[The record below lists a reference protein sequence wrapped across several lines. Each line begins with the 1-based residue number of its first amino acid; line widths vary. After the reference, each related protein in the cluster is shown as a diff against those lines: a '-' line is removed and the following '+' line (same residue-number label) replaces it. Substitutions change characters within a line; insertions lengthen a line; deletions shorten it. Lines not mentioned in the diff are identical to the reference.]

1 MFTDP
6 NSDPKVWE
14 QYFKSII
21 RLHYKP
27 ANCCDLPDSQ
37 NGDFGIECYTL
48 SGHVFQCYLPE
59 QSSDVEKLVKA
70 QRKKI
75 NTDILKFTTKYK
87 SDLELLF
94 GETKISRWILATPY
108 SKSAK
113 LTQYCTQKSL
123 RVREL
128 KLPYVADDFQILVQT
143 DSDYI
148 TERALL
154 RRTNYQLNLDLSNST
169 VDHAVSFINEHVG
182 FLDKLNLKLPKID
195 PLESVQKT
203 YRHFIIQKY
212 LDYQNL
218 IDELKQN
225 WVDIYEIVY
234 KCIQQRETNLVG
246 LSMLTSSSAQPA
258 EKMLKQ
264 MEVLKENIEKEIPT
278 LKESDL
284 EKINWGV
291 ISDWLIRC
299 PLDF

>member
-1 MFTDP
+1 
-6 NSDPKVWE
+6 SDPKVWE

-59 QSSDVEKLVKA
+59 QSSDIEKLVKA

-75 NTDILKFTTKYK
+75 NNDISKFTTKYK
-87 SDLELLF
+87 ADLELLF
-94 GETKISRWILATPY
+94 GDTKISRWILATPY

-143 DSDYI
+143 DSDYV

-154 RRTNYQLNLDLSNST
+154 RRTNYQLNLDLSNAT
-169 VDHAVSFINEHVG
+169 VDNAVAFINENVD
-182 FLDKLNLKLPKID
+182 FLDKLNLKLPKIN
-195 PLESVQKT
+195 PSESVQDS

-225 WVDIYEIVY
+225 WVDIYEVVY

-264 MEVLKENIEKEIPT
+264 MEVLKANIEKEIPT

-291 ISDWLIRC
+291 IADWLIRC

>member
-75 NTDILKFTTKYK
+75 NNDISKFTTKYK
-87 SDLELLF
+87 ADLELLF
-94 GETKISRWILATPY
+94 GDTKISRWILATPY

-143 DSDYI
+143 DSDYV

-154 RRTNYQLNLDLSNST
+154 RRTNYQLNLDLSNAT
-169 VDHAVSFINEHVG
+169 VDNAVAFINEHVD
-182 FLDKLNLKLPKID
+182 FLDKLNLKLPKIN
-195 PLESVQKT
+195 PSESVQDS

-225 WVDIYEIVY
+225 WVDIYEAVY

-264 MEVLKENIEKEIPT
+264 MEVLKANIEKEIPT

>member
-75 NTDILKFTTKYK
+75 NNDISKFTTKYK
-87 SDLELLF
+87 ADLELLF
-94 GETKISRWILATPY
+94 GDTKISRWILATPY

-143 DSDYI
+143 DSDYV

-154 RRTNYQLNLDLSNST
+154 RRTNYQLNLDLSNAT
-169 VDHAVSFINEHVG
+169 VDNAVAFINEHVD
-182 FLDKLNLKLPKID
+182 FLDKLNLKLPKIN
-195 PLESVQKT
+195 PSESVQDS

-225 WVDIYEIVY
+225 WVDIYEVVY

-264 MEVLKENIEKEIPT
+264 MEVLKANIEKEIPT

-291 ISDWLIRC
+291 IADWLIRC

>member
-1 MFTDP
+1 
-6 NSDPKVWE
+6 DPKVWE

-59 QSSDVEKLVKA
+59 QSSDIEKLVKA

-75 NTDILKFTTKYK
+75 NNDISKFTTKYK
-87 SDLELLF
+87 ADLELLF
-94 GETKISRWILATPY
+94 GDTKISRWILATPY

-143 DSDYI
+143 DSDYV

-154 RRTNYQLNLDLSNST
+154 RRTNYQLNLDLSNAT
-169 VDHAVSFINEHVG
+169 VDNAVAFINENVD
-182 FLDKLNLKLPKID
+182 FLDKLNLKLPKIN
-195 PLESVQKT
+195 PSESVQDS

-225 WVDIYEIVY
+225 WVDIYEVVY

-264 MEVLKENIEKEIPT
+264 MEVLKANIEKEIPT

-291 ISDWLIRC
+291 IADWLIRC

>member
-48 SGHVFQCYLPE
+48 SRHVFQCYLPE
-59 QSSDVEKLVKA
+59 QSSDIEKLVKA

-75 NTDILKFTTKYK
+75 NNDISKFTTKYK
-87 SDLELLF
+87 ADLELLF
-94 GETKISRWILATPY
+94 GDTKISRWILATPY

-143 DSDYI
+143 DSDYV

-154 RRTNYQLNLDLSNST
+154 RRTNYQLNLDLS
-169 VDHAVSFINEHVG
+169 
-182 FLDKLNLKLPKID
+182 
-195 PLESVQKT
+195 
-203 YRHFIIQKY
+203 
-212 LDYQNL
+212 
-218 IDELKQN
+218 
-225 WVDIYEIVY
+225 
-234 KCIQQRETNLVG
+234 
-246 LSMLTSSSAQPA
+246 
-258 EKMLKQ
+258 
-264 MEVLKENIEKEIPT
+264 
-278 LKESDL
+278 
-284 EKINWGV
+284 
-291 ISDWLIRC
+291 
-299 PLDF
+299 

>member
-87 SDLELLF
+87 ADLELLF

-148 TERALL
+148 TERAVL

-169 VDHAVSFINEHVG
+169 VDHAVSFINEHVD

-195 PLESVQKT
+195 PSASVQET
-203 YRHFIIQKY
+203 YRHFLIQKY

-258 EKMLKQ
+258 DKMLKQ